1 MTRRSWF
8 CGCIEFSQSSN
19 PAYPG
24 GFWVGSA
31 YCGPVPQAHHHA
43 GNLQFLPGDNVLRFR
58 KTGCQRSSTHRT
70 NNAPRS
76 TVSTLSPTLARCVHL
91 THVTSMTSCWRSCF
105 PEFLPPYR
113 TVKSWELNSL
123 QNPTACLGEIRGGDD
138 AKVSVPKDWSTNDM
152 NWSGRRDL
160 NSGPPA
166 PKAGALPGCATPRHE
181 VLNRF

>member
-1 MTRRSWF
+1 M
-8 CGCIEFSQSSN
+8 
-19 PAYPG
+19 
-24 GFWVGSA
+24 
-31 YCGPVPQAHHHA
+31 PQALHHA

-58 KTGCQRSSTHRT
+58 KLAASACQRTELIMRRE
-70 NNAPRS
+70 ARFPRFP
-76 TVSTLSPTLARCVHL
+76 PTLARCVHL

-138 AKVSVPKDWSTNDM
+138 AKVSVPKDWSTKDM

-181 VLNRF
+181 VHH